1 MPQSKNSY
9 EFGATEMTVRED
21 PKREARSASQFEGPP
36 AGQQRD
42 SSFEAP

>member
-9 EFGATEMTVRED
+9 EFEATEMTVRVD
-21 PKREARSASQFEGPP
+21 PKQEARSASQFEGPP
-36 AGQQRD
+36 AGQRPD